1 MTNILLLTI
10 NKFAATIFNER
21 LKEANIAA
29 NNFLALWNNVLSKR
43 RNKLQTFDLCY
54 FVGKNLFGNGGF
66 QNHSY
71 YIVFKR
77 RQRY

>member
-1 MTNILLLTI
+1 MEQCAI
-10 NKFAATIFNER
+10 K
-21 LKEANIAA
+21 KEEQIT
-29 NNFLALWNNVLSKR
+29 
-43 RNKLQTFDLCY
+43 KLQTFDLCY

-77 RQRY
+77 RQRYWESYFLEIKRVI

>member
-1 MTNILLLTI
+1 MEQCAI
-10 NKFAATIFNER
+10 K
-21 LKEANIAA
+21 KEEQIT
-29 NNFLALWNNVLSKR
+29 
-43 RNKLQTFDLCY
+43 KLQTFDLCY
-54 FVGKNLFGNGGF
+54 FLGKNLFGNGGF